1 MPTVPSRIAD
11 RIVAG
16 LKKYPKILAGAI
28 DRDINEADTVVIVT
42 DFLSEVLG
50 FDKYSGEI
58 TTEFSIRS
66 TFCDL
71 AVKVGG
77 KVLYL
82 LEVKA
87 IGLALKE
94 GHLRQA
100 VDYAANHG
108 VEWVVLTNGAMWN
121 VYKVRFEKPIA
132 HELVLSLDLVN
143 AQHRD
148 ADLVE
153 RLFLL
158 SKEGLAKSA
167 IEAFREQKQACNP
180 FLVGAVVMSEPVVT
194 VLRRELRRISPG
206 ARIED
211 DELLQVLRNDVLK
224 REVVEGDDARS
235 ASTQVKRA
243 AGKAL
248 RQRTKVT
255 VEDAAAL
262 VTTPPSEVTLSP
274 AGV

>member
-1 MPTVPSRIAD
+1 MPNVPNRVAERI
-11 RIVAG
+11 IAG
-16 LKKYPKILAGAI
+16 LKKYPKIVVAAR

-58 TTEFSIRS
+58 TTEFSIRG
-66 TFCDL
+66 TYCDL
-71 AVKVGG
+71 AVKVDG

-100 VDYAANHG
+100 VHYAADHG
-108 VEWVVLTNGAMWN
+108 VDWVVLTNGATWN
-121 VYKVRFEKPIA
+121 IYKVRFEKPIA
-132 HELVLSLDLVN
+132 HELVFSLDIAS
-143 AQHRD
+143 AQPRD
-148 ADLVE
+148 GDTIE

-167 IEAFREQKQACNP
+167 IDAFREQKQACNP
-180 FLVGAVVMSEPVVT
+180 LLVGAVLMSEPIVT
-194 VLRRELRRISPG
+194 VLRRELRRISPN
-206 ARIED
+206 ARID
-211 DELLQVLRNDVLK
+211 DEEVLNVMRNEVLK
-224 REVVEGDDARS
+224 REIVEGDEART
-235 ASTQVKRA
+235 ASSQVKRA

-248 RQRTKVT
+248 RQRSKITPD
-255 VEDAAAL
+255 EAAAL
-262 VTTPPSEVTLSP
+262 VATPPSEVALPTSD
-274 AGV
+274 